1 MNAYADAAYYTGTYL
16 SGREQSIPSAQF
28 PYYARDATMRIRQRT
43 YGRVPETVPDEVKLC
58 CCELAELTYQAEKA
72 SKATEGGTVA
82 SESNGGW
89 SKTYVT
95 AADGKASAET
105 LNAKAENVMQ
115 KWLGDTGLLYLG
127 VD

>member
-1 MNAYADAAYYTGTYL
+1 MTPYADAAYYTGTYL

-28 PYYARDATMRIRQRT
+28 PYYARDATMRIHQRT
-43 YGRVPETVPDEVKLC
+43 YGRVPETVPEEVKLC

>member
-1 MNAYADAAYYTGTYL
+1 MNAYADDAYYTGTYL

-43 YGRVPETVPDEVKLC
+43 YGRVPETVPEEVKLC